1 VDETTARFW
10 HELLAR
16 PSGPLALRFL
26 LQPALST
33 FFGLRD
39 GRRDAKYGRPAYFWA
54 LFTQGAHRREL
65 LNSGW
70 QAIGRL
76 VLMALALDTV
86 YQFIALRAFRPLEAI
101 VIAIILCI
109 VPYLLIRGPVN
120 RLLRWLGSRE
130 SKRASRKAA

>member
-1 VDETTARFW
+1 VDETTTRFW
-10 HELLAR
+10 EELLAR

-33 FFGLRD
+33 FFGIRD

-70 QAIGRL
+70 QSIGRV
-76 VLMALALDTV
+76 VLMALVLDTV
-86 YQFIALRAFRPLEAI
+86 YQIIVLRGFRPLEAI
-101 VIAIILCI
+101 VIATILCI

-120 RLLRWLGSRE
+120 RLLRWLASRGS
-130 SKRASRKAA
+130 KDVSRKAA